1 MGNSSSSP
9 DSPKAALERG
19 CGWVMDS
26 DRAAC
31 FHCETTFS
39 FFSTRRHH
47 CRLCGEVFCDDSQ
60 CWGTKVMLPPSL
72 FVEADPLS
80 PSNRVSAQN
89 AGLPFLTAP
98 QSVCR
103 VCADV
108 LIGPMRKI
116 ALTLQESAISR
127 ALSANRAQWAD
138 PSYRANIADEFVTHI
153 TVVSVGHKDDDLK
166 RMFNVNRTY
175 RLHLDS
181 WRPFNKQTRLFFC
194 AVDPIG
200 PDDDPNSP
208 DAPTPRSRS
217 GSTASNSGG
226 GGAAAATA
234 GGSPR
239 SAMQRT
245 RRKSRTDLVIDV
257 PVKAEESTM
266 TLPNRWTLGGTAIF
280 NCEVVRTP
288 VEGIR
293 LETFSD
299 IIVLS
304 PDLTVAP
311 HFTLPSH
318 ELYQVIKQAVDHS
331 RVRGKVRLSSVKP
344 SGSKFQKRSKS

>member
-1 MGNSSSSP
+1 M
-9 DSPKAALERG
+9 
-19 CGWVMDS
+19 
-26 DRAAC
+26 
-31 FHCETTFS
+31 T
-39 FFSTRRHH
+39 
-47 CRLCGEVFCDDSQ
+47 
-60 CWGTKVMLPPSL
+60 LPPSL

-80 PSNRVSAQN
+80 PTNRVSAHD
-89 AGLPFLTAP
+89 AGLPFLLSP
-98 QSVCR
+98 QAVCR

-108 LIGPMRKI
+108 LIGPLRKI
-116 ALTLQESAISR
+116 ALTLPETAISR
-127 ALSANRAQWAD
+127 AQSANRAQWAD
-138 PSYRANIADEFVTHI
+138 ANYRASVVDEFVTHV

-166 RMFNVNRTY
+166 RMFTVNRTY
-175 RLHLDS
+175 RLHLDA

-200 PDDDPNSP
+200 PDEDTDV
-208 DAPTPRSRS
+208 PTPRSRS
-217 GSTASNSGG
+217 GSTVSNSGG
-226 GGAAAATA
+226 GGAAGA

-257 PVKAEESTM
+257 PVKSEESTM

-299 IIVLS
+299 VIVLS

-311 HFTLPSH
+311 QFTLAPH
-318 ELYQVIKQAVDHS
+318 ELYQVIKQTVDHS

-344 SGSKFQKRSKS
+344 SASKFQKRSKS